1 LAEPKSCIEQN
12 KQKEKEKVKERKR
25 EGKLRFEVEIRPL
38 MLYPID
44 LSVGFYVRDVG
55 KFGN

>member
-1 LAEPKSCIEQN
+1 MAEAKSGIEQN
-12 KQKEKEKVKERKR
+12 RQKEEEKVTEKR
-25 EGKLRFEVEIRPL
+25 ERGKLRFEVEIRPL
-38 MLYPID
+38 ILYPTD